1 MAVSESTKKQEA
13 IQAFRVA
20 LEEFD
25 YDDFVDGDAPYVL
38 FEEASVDQE
47 SRARFE
53 MLLKKRAKELKIPA
67 KVIDSI
73 LKARNGN
80 VVYLKPQTQSEV
92 MTDWEGQPVMLRCGK
107 YITEGNRIT
116 YEDKYGIELVCT
128 HPIMP
133 SRRYINIETGT
144 EALEISFKREYWKSI
159 VIDKGTLSSASTII
173 QLANHGVSVTSE
185 TSREMVKY
193 LSYID
198 DLNRDLI
205 PIEQM
210 SNHLGWISDTDF
222 VPYVEGVKYDSQ
234 GQFAQMYKTIS
245 ECGSYD
251 RWLEAMRTVRK
262 NGTVQARIT
271 IAASFASVLL
281 SHFDALPFFVHL
293 WSSQSGTGKTVTMEL
308 AASVWA
314 NPQVGAYCRPLKSTE
329 VGLEQL
335 AVFTCNLPLC
345 LDELQSIQNKKNF
358 DDIIYGLCEGSGK
371 TRGAKNG
378 GLRHSPTWKNAIITT
393 GEMPIVGDASKAGAM
408 NRVIEIECDGPM
420 MPDAKGIHRVVSA
433 NYGFAGKRFIEALCD
448 KEVMQEIE
456 AEQQDLFEKLSS
468 TGTDKQAL
476 SASIL
481 LVADHISEKI
491 IFQDGIRLTV
501 NDVLPY
507 LRTHSDVDTGRRA
520 HEYLTEW
527 IAENRS
533 GFIVNGDMDS
543 FHGRTVLGCID
554 AEKDGTVKTAWII
567 NKAFNSAMLDGG
579 YNPDSYLSWAYGQK
593 LIQPKPGCKE
603 KKVVKRIP
611 GIGMTARC
619 VALTFE
625 KAKDLDEQL
634 KWIVVHDEQLP
645 F

>member
-1 MAVSESTKKQEA
+1 MAISEATKKQEA
-13 IQAFRVA
+13 IQAFREA
-20 LEEFD
+20 MEGFTYE
-25 YDDFVDGDAPYVL
+25 DFIDGDAPYIL
-38 FEEASVDQE
+38 FEEASIDGE

-53 MLLKKRAKELKIPA
+53 LILKRRAKELKIPA
-67 KVIDSI
+67 KTIDEI
-73 LKARNGN
+73 MRARNGN
-80 VVYLKPQTQSEV
+80 IIYMKPQVSN
-92 MTDWEGQPVMLRCGK
+92 MTDWEGQPVMLRTGR
-107 YITEGNRIT
+107 YIMDDNSIK

-159 VIDKGTLSSASTII
+159 VINKGTLSSSATIV
-173 QLANHGVSVTSE
+173 QLADHGVSVTSE
-185 TSREMVKY
+185 TAREMVKY

-210 SNHLGWISDTDF
+210 SNHLGWISDRDF

-234 GQFAQMYKTIS
+234 GQFAQMYKTIG
-245 ECGSYD
+245 EHGSYD
-251 RWLEAMRTVRK
+251 KWLETIRTIRK
-262 NGTVQARIT
+262 TGTVQARIT

-293 WSSQSGTGKTVTMEL
+293 WSSQSSTGKTVTMEV

-314 NPQVGAYCRPLKSTE
+314 NPQVGAYCRPLKSTD

-335 AVFTCNLPLC
+335 ATFTCNLPLC
-345 LDELQSIQNKKNF
+345 LDELQCIQDKRNF

-371 TRGAKNG
+371 TRGARNG
-378 GLRHSPTWKNAIITT
+378 GLRHSQSWKNAIITT
-393 GEMPIVGDASKAGAM
+393 GEMPIVGSMSKAGAM
-408 NRVIEIECDGPM
+408 NRVIEIECDGPIIQN
-420 MPDAKGIHRVVSA
+420 AKKVHRLVSA
-433 NYGFAGKRFIEALCD
+433 NYGFAGKRFLDAICEKD
-448 KEVMQEIE
+448 VMQEIE
-456 AEQQDLFEKLSS
+456 AEQETLFEQLSD

-481 LVADHISEKI
+481 LAADHFAEQI
-491 IFQDGIRLTV
+491 IFQDGIRLGV
-501 NDVLPY
+501 SDILPY
-507 LRTHSDVDTGRRA
+507 LRTHDDVDTGRRA

-527 IAENRS
+527 IAENKS

-543 FHGRTVLGCID
+543 FKGRTVLGCMD

-567 NKAFNSAMLDGG
+567 NKAFNSAMADGNF
-579 YNPDSYLSWAYGQK
+579 NPDSYLSWAYGQK
-593 LIQPKPGCKE
+593 LIQPKPGCKD

-611 GIGMTARC
+611 GVGITARC
-619 VALTFE
+619 VCLMFE
-625 KAKDLDEQL
+625 KAKDIDDQL
-634 KWIVVHDEQLP
+634 KWTIVHDEDLP

>member
-13 IQAFRVA
+13 IQLFKEAMDGFT
-20 LEEFD
+20 
-25 YDDFVDGDAPYVL
+25 YDDFIDGDEPYEL
-38 FEEASVDQE
+38 FEEASVDQD

-53 MLLKKRAKELKIPA
+53 LILKRRAKELKIPA
-67 KVIDSI
+67 RTIDEI
-73 LKARNGN
+73 LRSRSGN
-80 VVYLKPQTQSEV
+80 VIQIKPTAN
-92 MTDWEGQPVMLRCGK
+92 MTDWDGQPVILRTGK
-107 YITEGNRIT
+107 YSTDNGVIS
-116 YEDKYGIELVCT
+116 YEDKYGVEIVCS

-159 VIDKGTLSSASTII
+159 VIDKGTLSSAATII

-210 SNHLGWISDTDF
+210 SNHLGWISDRDF

-234 GQFAQMYKTIS
+234 GQFAQMYKTIC
-245 ECGSYD
+245 ERGSYD
-251 RWLEAMRTVRK
+251 KWLEVMRTVRK

-271 IAASFASVLL
+271 VAASFASVLL

-345 LDELQSIQNKKNF
+345 LDELQSIQSKKNF

-378 GLRHSPTWKNAIITT
+378 GLRHSQSWKNAIITT
-393 GEMPIVGDASKAGAM
+393 GEMPIVGSFSKAGAM
-408 NRVIEIECDGPM
+408 NRVIEIECDGAI
-420 MPDAKGIHRVVSA
+420 MPDAKSVHRVISS
-433 NYGFAGKRFIEALCD
+433 NYGFAGKMFLDALCQKD
-448 KEVMQEIE
+448 VMRKIE
-456 AEQQDLFEKLSS
+456 AEQEDLFEQLSN

-481 LVADHISEKI
+481 LAADHFAESI
-491 IFQDGIRLTV
+491 IFQDGIRLEV
-501 NDVLPY
+501 ADVLPY
-507 LRTHSDVDTGRRA
+507 LRTHSDVDTGCRA

-527 IAENRS
+527 IAENHS
-533 GFIVNGDMDS
+533 GFIINGDMDT
-543 FHGRTVLGCID
+543 FKGRVVLGCMD
-554 AEKDGTVKTAWII
+554 AEEDGTVKTAWII
-567 NKAFNSAMLDGG
+567 NKAFNSAMEEGG
-579 YNPDSYLSWAYGQK
+579 FNPDSYLSWAYGQR
-593 LIQPKPGCKE
+593 LIQPKAGCKD
-603 KKVVKRIP
+603 KKVVKHIP
-611 GIGMTARC
+611 GIGIKARC
-619 VALTFE
+619 VCLTFE
-625 KAKDLDEQL
+625 KVKDMDQQL
-634 KWIVVHDEQLP
+634 KWTIVHDENLP